1 MHWKD
6 LDVWQVSHDL
16 TLKIYNVTKTFSKD
30 EQYGLVSQLKR
41 ASYSVPVNIV
51 EGFSRKH
58 TKEFIQFLNI
68 ANASLEELR
77 YFLLLARDLNL
88 IENKVYD
95 ELENQSSKISKML
108 NGLIKSLR
116 LKMVNKNGKR

>member
-6 LDVWQVSHDL
+6 LEVWKLAHDL
-16 TLKIYNVTKTFSKD
+16 TLKIYDVAKNFPKD
-30 EQYGLVSQLKR
+30 EQYGLVAQIKR
-41 ASYSVPVNIV
+41 ASYSIPVNIV

-68 ANASLEELR
+68 ANGSLEELR
-77 YFLLLARDLNL
+77 YFLLLSKDLKMISNEL
-88 IENKVYD
+88 YID
-95 ELENQSSKISKML
+95 LENQSIKISKML

-116 LKMVNKNGKR
+116 TKRK